1 MAEKVEPTED
11 EVEVAFD
18 LTGYQTQDSC
28 TTRDENGKS
37 APTTL
42 FFDYTD
48 TVLEDILRGFEK
60 SARIEWQ
67 ATVRDKVVP
76 LSVNLDA
83 KDYCTGTRKQSDEV
97 KFGSLWN
104 RLNEDQRVAMR
115 EKYSI

>member
-1 MAEKVEPTED
+1 MAEKVVESED
-11 EVEVAFD
+11 EVEVEFD
-18 LTGYQTQDSC
+18 LTGYRTQDSC

-42 FFDYTD
+42 FFNYTD
-48 TVLEDILRGFEK
+48 SVLEDILRGFEK

-76 LSVNLDA
+76 STAELDA

-104 RLNEDQRVAMR
+104 RLNEDQRTAMR